1 MSTIERALEKLKGG
15 AQRHDERP
23 PAPVVVSV
31 PPPAEAPVAPSQES
45 AAAELRAVPS
55 AEAAPVAIGA
65 DPLAEASPAAG
76 DASARAPEAAAVWTT
91 DADERAPLAEA
102 APGAIA
108 ADPLAEVS
116 PAAVDVS
123 ERAPEA
129 VAAWTPDTD
138 ERAPQPQPASGVIA
152 AKVAEIT
159 APVPFERAAPLAA
172 ESPDTIVAPVPP
184 ASAAAPSPSVPEADV
199 GSRVNLDFERL
210 AATGMVTPDAAR
222 NQVAEEYRHIKRP
235 LLLNAFGEGA
245 LPRPNRNLI
254 MVTSARPH
262 EGKTYTAI
270 NLALSIAL
278 ERDRTVLLVDADVAR
293 PSVAR
298 VLNFPGTA
306 GLVDF
311 LADHDRSLGDLIL
324 QTSLPKLRILP
335 AGRRHAH
342 STELLASEGMQQLA
356 QELADRYPDR
366 VVVFDTP
373 PLLATSEAAVLAG
386 LMGQVVMVVEA
397 GKTKREE
404 LKEALALLNP
414 DQYIGLVLNKSHRPF
429 GTEYYYG
436 AYGTY
441 GE

>member
-15 AQRHDERP
+15 AQAHDERP
-23 PAPVVVSV
+23 PAPIVVSV
-31 PPPAEAPVAPSQES
+31 PPPAEAPVAPSQEA

-55 AEAAPVAIGA
+55 AEAPAIAP
-65 DPLAEASPAAG
+65 DPLAEGSPAAV
-76 DASARAPEAAAVWTT
+76 DASARAPEAAAVWTPDADGRAPFAEAASAAIGADPLVEASSAAIDASARAPEAT
-91 DADERAPLAEA
+91 AVWTPDADEHAPQPV
-102 APGAIA
+102 PGAIA
-108 ADPLAEVS
+108 PDVAEV
-116 PAAVDVS
+116 
-123 ERAPEA
+123 
-129 VAAWTPDTD
+129 
-138 ERAPQPQPASGVIA
+138 
-152 AKVAEIT
+152 T
-159 APVPFERAAPLAA
+159 APVPFERAAPPAA
-172 ESPDTIVAPVPP
+172 EPQDTLVAPVPP
-184 ASAAAPSPSVPEADV
+184 PSAAAPSPAVPEADT